1 MNRYLYHAIQAD
13 LERKMVLLTGPRQV
27 GKTTLAQ
34 NLGQESSNPLYLNF
48 DKLSDRSIIEQANWL
63 PIHDYVVLDE
73 IHKMGEWKNHLKG
86 VFDTKPKTQKLLVT
100 GSARLDTFR
109 QSGESLAGRY
119 FRWRLHPLSIKEVSA
134 DSGSDF
140 TALDALLRM
149 GGFPEPFFAGS
160 ARTRNRWQAQYF
172 GDVIRED
179 ILEFSRIN
187 ELQAMRVL
195 LELLRDRT
203 GSPLS
208 YESLSRDLSVS
219 PNTVKSYIQILQAL
233 HIVFLIYPHHQN
245 IARSLSKTPKLY
257 FYDWAY
263 VDTKRKNGE
272 LSGAVF
278 ENLVACHL
286 IKHIDFLN
294 DSEGCFLELHYLKTR
309 TGKEIDFVVTDEKA
323 SVSQFIECKLSDNAP
338 SYALRETL
346 QTHPLAQRIQLVY
359 NLPHGRII
367 DGVDVVPASDWL
379 GRLAA

>member
-1 MNRYLYHAIQAD
+1 MKRYLYDAIQSD
-13 LERKMVLLTGPRQV
+13 LKQKMVLLMGPRQV

-34 NLGQESSNPLYLNF
+34 NLGQRSANPLYLNF
-48 DKLSDRSIIEQANWL
+48 DKQSDRSTIVQASWL

-73 IHKMGEWKNHLKG
+73 IHKMGEWKNYLKG
-86 VFDTKPKTQKLLVT
+86 VYDTKPKTQQLLVT

-119 FRWRLHPLSIKEVSA
+119 FKWRLHPLSVKEISA
-134 DSGSDF
+134 DSGLDLI
-140 TALDALLRM
+140 ALNALFQF

-160 ARTRNRWQAQYF
+160 ARARNRWQTQYF
-172 GDVIRED
+172 GDIIRED

-219 PNTVKSYIQILQAL
+219 PNTVKSYLQILQAL
-233 HIVFLIYPHHQN
+233 HIVFLIYPHHKN
-245 IARSLSKTPKLY
+245 IARGLSKTPKLY

-272 LSGAVF
+272 LTGAVL

-286 IKHIDFLN
+286 LKHIDYLN
-294 DSEGCFLELHYLKTR
+294 DSEGSTTELHYLKTR
-309 TGKEIDFVVTDEKA
+309 TGKEIDFVITDQKA
-323 SVSQFIECKLSDNAP
+323 IVNQFIECKLSDSTP

-346 QTHPLAQRIQLVY
+346 QTHPAAERIQLVY
-359 NLPHGRII
+359 NLTHGRLVEGIE
-367 DGVDVVPASDWL
+367 VVPVSDWL

>member
-1 MNRYLYHAIQAD
+1 MA
-13 LERKMVLLTGPRQV
+13 
-27 GKTTLAQ
+27 
-34 NLGQESSNPLYLNF
+34 LN
-48 DKLSDRSIIEQANWL
+48 
-63 PIHDYVVLDE
+63 
-73 IHKMGEWKNHLKG
+73 
-86 VFDTKPKTQKLLVT
+86 
-100 GSARLDTFR
+100 
-109 QSGESLAGRY
+109 
-119 FRWRLHPLSIKEVSA
+119 
-134 DSGSDF
+134 
-140 TALDALLRM
+140 ALLRF

-208 YESLSRDLSVS
+208 YESLSRDLSLS
-219 PNTVKSYIQILQAL
+219 PNTVKSYLQILQAL
-233 HIVFLIYPHHQN
+233 PIVFLIYPHHQN
-245 IARSLSKTPKLY
+245 IVRALSKAPKLY

-263 VDTKRKNGE
+263 VDTKRKSGE

-286 IKHIDFLN
+286 IKHIDYLN
-294 DSEGCFLELHYLKTR
+294 DSEDTVLELHYLKTR
-309 TGKEIDFVVTDEKA
+309 TGKEIDFVLTDEKA
-323 SVSQFIECKLSDNAP
+323 SASQFIECKLSASAP

-346 QTHPLAQRIQLVY
+346 QTHPASARIQLVY
-359 NLPHGRII
+359 NLRHGQIVE
-367 DGVDVVPASDWL
+367 GVEVVPACDWL